1 MPHDY
6 TLTKFLRQT
15 PKPLLAEYFSRRGLL
30 PDVDFA
36 ALRKTQVEPII
47 QALEQLDEDARGTVE
62 SDFQAVFSLATGP
75 GRRSSNHSAADASSP
90 VRS

>member
-36 ALRKTQVEPII
+36 GLRKTQVEPII
-47 QALEQLDEDARGTVE
+47 EALEHLPDDARGTVE
-62 SDFQAVFSLATGP
+62 ADFQAVFSLADRAGTQIVVDQI
-75 GRRSSNHSAADASSP
+75 GRAH
-90 VRS
+90 V